1 MMFLSHLVPPAGVN
15 SRTPLSLSPALGTA
29 PAAQHPH
36 RAVSLL
42 WGQGCKVQMS
52 HSSFP
57 ASLLYVSGCN
67 VGFSCASA
75 LPGCRDW
82 GHFGGGHCRTP
93 ALAATTPPS
102 AAAPQAKDVILGRVF
117 LMSVK
122 FPWLLSRSIT
132 CHIPMIY
139 SLHFPAAFF
148 HS

>member
-15 SRTPLSLSPALGTA
+15 SRTPLSLSPALGIA
-29 PAAQHPH
+29 PAALHPH

-42 WGQGCKVQMS
+42 WGQGCTVQMS

-93 ALAATTPPS
+93 ALAAPTPPS
-102 AAAPQAKDVILGRVF
+102 AAAPQAKGRYPGQG
-117 LMSVK
+117 
-122 FPWLLSRSIT
+122 FPNVCEI
-132 CHIPMIY
+132 
-139 SLHFPAAFF
+139 SLAAL
-148 HS
+148 